1 MLHRGIK
8 FVHVAVMFFAAVLAF
23 LFVRE
28 LDEDEVLGNSAVIF
42 VFDSDDSTSGAQ
54 VARSISSFAE
64 EHGVSVAREVPD
76 LREPDGRRHLY
87 MAAGEDPSGVSAWLN
102 EGYPA
107 FSSTLST
114 DVHPIADIGQR
125 DPRGHYYVFGPPE
138 AADLLVAELSG
149 LGLRADVSHPLSYG
163 ELATTY
169 TNSVMYWSFWVIALA
184 AVTLTGA
191 SVLLSARTYGILRLQ
206 GFSLVGILV
215 RDLRQ
220 LLVPWA
226 VALGTVVAV
235 ALAFLG
241 LYNGFAWLSLFGALA
256 AILAGLLLLLVL
268 STHVAVI
275 ALTFKVDVLRA
286 VKGALPAR
294 AASVGVYL
302 VRIPALLLA
311 LSVATDV
318 AAVGRDMETRQ
329 ENRSAYAEAGDAVTI
344 RLNGGLSGERERVV
358 EEIGP
363 WLRRADGNG
372 EVILAGR
379 RDLQSLVPGS
389 HLPPGEVLVVN
400 ERFLTEQ
407 PVLDPGGQRYLPSA
421 RNGRAA
427 NGDRVRLIVP
437 EAIRG
442 HEAALTK
449 AVAGVLAPDFDPR
462 TQLEMAPAKSGQSVF
477 TYNPG
482 NQVYN
487 AAHSQ
492 KEDRSLVQDPVL
504 VVVPNGSRFVS
515 DDGYTA
521 FAAQEGIVFPD
532 PEDVVGAIQGKR
544 LGVYV
549 VALRPVAENS
559 ALKMREVVTEFRVQL
574 FNLALTVS
582 VLLIAGVGI
591 CVIYARK
598 NSQSIFAQHI
608 NGWRYVA
615 THRFILGVEAAIAFL
630 LATRVPF
637 ETWMRNKDLERIA
650 ASGAPLPRPLVE
662 LTGLDLGIIAGLVS
676 IEFGAVL
683 LALAVFHRRIVREGA
698 TAA

>member
-1 MLHRGIK
+1 M
-8 FVHVAVMFFAAVLAF
+8 
-23 LFVRE
+23 
-28 LDEDEVLGNSAVIF
+28 LGNSAVIF

-54 VARSISSFAE
+54 VTRTIASFAE
-64 EHGVSVAREVPD
+64 DHGVTVAREVPD
-76 LREPDGRRHLY
+76 LRDPDGRRHLY
-87 MAAGEDPSGVSAWLN
+87 MTAGDDPSDASEWLN

-107 FSSTLST
+107 FSSNLAT

-138 AADLLVAELSG
+138 TADALVAEFSG
-149 LGLRADVSHPLSYG
+149 LGLRADVSHPLSYE

-169 TNSVMYWSFWVIALA
+169 TNSVMYWSFWVITLA

-206 GFSLVGILV
+206 GFSLMHLLV

-226 VALGTVVAV
+226 VTLGAVTAV
-235 ALAFLG
+235 ALTFLG
-241 LYNGFAWLSLFGALA
+241 FYNGFAWLSLFATLA
-256 AILAGLLLLLVL
+256 AALAGLLILLVV
-268 STHVAVI
+268 SAHVAVI
-275 ALTFKVDVLRA
+275 ALTFKVDVLQA

-294 AASVGVYL
+294 TASVGVYL

-311 LSVATDV
+311 LSVATDI

-329 ENRSAYAEAGDAVTI
+329 ENRAAYAEAGDAVTI
-344 RLNGGLSGERERVV
+344 RLNGGLSGEKERVV

-363 WLRRADGNG
+363 WLRRADSNG

-379 RDLQSLVPGS
+379 RDLQNLAPGS

-400 ERFLTEQ
+400 ETFLTEQ
-407 PVLDPGGQRYLPSA
+407 PVLDPAGQRYMPA
-421 RNGRAA
+421 DGKGKAA
-427 NGDRVRLIVP
+427 KGDRVRLIVP
-437 EAIRG
+437 ESLRG

-449 AVAGVLAPDFDPR
+449 AVAGVLASEFDPR
-462 TQLEMAPAKSGQSVF
+462 TQLEALPAKGGQSVF

-504 VVVPNGSRFVS
+504 VVVPNGSHFVS

-521 FAAQEGIVFPD
+521 FAAQEGVVFPD
-532 PEDVVGAIQGKR
+532 PDVVVSAIQGKR

-574 FNLALTVS
+574 FNLALTVT
-582 VLLIAGVGI
+582 VLLIAGLGI

-598 NSQSIFAQHI
+598 NAQSIFAQHI

-662 LTGLDLGIIAGLVS
+662 LTGLDLGIIAGLVAV
-676 IEFGAVL
+676 EFGAVL
-683 LALAVFHRRIVREGA
+683 LALAVFHRRIIREGA
-698 TAA
+698 TEA

>member
-8 FVHVAVMFFAAVLAF
+8 FVHIAVLSFAAVLAF

-28 LDEDEVLGNSAVIF
+28 LDEDGVLGNSAVIF
-42 VFDSDDSTSGAQ
+42 VYDSEDSASGAQ
-54 VARSISSFAE
+54 VARSIASFAE
-64 EHGVSVAREVPD
+64 EHGVTVAREVPD

-87 MAAGEDPSGVSAWLN
+87 MAAGGDPSGAGAWLN

-107 FSSTLST
+107 FSSNITT

-138 AADLLVAELSG
+138 AADSLVAEFSD

-163 ELATTY
+163 ELATAY
-169 TNSVMYWSFWVIALA
+169 SNSVMYWSFWVIALA

-206 GFSLVGILV
+206 GFSLVDLLV

-220 LLVPWA
+220 LLAPWA
-226 VALGTVVAV
+226 VALGAVTAV
-235 ALAFLG
+235 ALTFLG
-241 LYNGFAWLSLFGALA
+241 FYNGFAWLSLFAALA
-256 AILAGLLLLLVL
+256 AVLAGVLLLLVL
-268 STHVAVI
+268 AAHAAVI

-311 LSVATDV
+311 LSAATDV

-329 ENRSAYAEAGDAVTI
+329 ENRAAYAEAGDAVTI
-344 RLNGGLSGERERVV
+344 RLNGGLSGEKERVI

-363 WLRRADGNG
+363 WLRRADSNG
-372 EVILAGR
+372 EVVLAGR
-379 RDLQSLVPGS
+379 RDLQSLAPGS
-389 HLPPGEVLVVN
+389 HLPSGEVLVVN
-400 ERFLTEQ
+400 ETFLAEQ
-407 PVLDPGGQRYLPSA
+407 PVLDPTGQRYTPVA
-421 RNGRAA
+421 RNGKAA
-427 NGDRVRLIVP
+427 KADRVRLIVP
-437 EAIRG
+437 ESLRT
-442 HEAALTK
+442 HEAALTT
-449 AVAGVLAPDFDPR
+449 AVTGVLASDFDPR
-462 TQLEMAPAKSGQSVF
+462 TQLETLPAKSGQRIF

-492 KEDRSLVQDPVL
+492 KEDRSLVRDPVL
-504 VVVPNGSRFVS
+504 VVVPNGSHFVS
-515 DDGYTA
+515 DDGYTT

-532 PEDVVGAIQGKR
+532 PDDVVRAIQGNR

-549 VALRPVAENS
+549 VALRPVAQNS

-574 FNLALTVS
+574 FNLALTVT

-598 NSQSIFAQHI
+598 NSQAIFAQHI

-650 ASGAPLPRPLVE
+650 ASGAPLSRPLVE
-662 LTGLDLGIIAGLVS
+662 LTGLDLGIIAGLVAV
-676 IEFGAVL
+676 EFGAVL
-683 LALAVFHRRIVREGA
+683 LALAVFHGRIVREGA
-698 TAA
+698 TEA